1 MKSVFFSYIILI
13 LVVAIL
19 GSCGEDS
26 KTSMPKAKNGVL
38 DLSNW
43 DFEKQGN
50 IALDGEWQFYWEKFV
65 TPDSTTLQTLQPDT
79 LCMVPAYWNDMIIN
93 KKRINGNGYATYRLK
108 VILPEYKK
116 ETFALKLLSF
126 TTAYQLY
133 ADGKSLCGKGEI
145 GTSKE
150 GMLPSYSTDLATFIP
165 QKQEIEIV
173 VHISNYYHRLGGIWQ
188 EIILGKEEEVLHQQ
202 ILLLGVSLF
211 LSGSI
216 LIMAL
221 YHFGLYLLRYKEKST
236 LYFAFFCL
244 VIFIRIAVTGEMWLD
259 VFYLFNWHIV
269 IFLEYAS
276 FYIAVP
282 LFATFVQSIFPNE
295 FPTKVLRIMQVVALV
310 FVAFLVFT
318 NTNVYSHTPPYFQI
332 YVLLTGLYIV
342 YILVKALKNRR
353 EGAGSFILGF
363 TVLFGTTI
371 NDILYQQAIINTM
384 YLISFGLFI
393 FIFSQAFLISLRFSK
408 SFEQVETL
416 SKQLEVNNL
425 NLEERVKERT
435 ASLVKANKKITDSI
449 VYASRIQNAMLPSE
463 EDVQMLLPNNFVY
476 FKPRDI
482 VSGDFYY
489 IRILREKLIFAAADC
504 TGHGVPGA
512 FMSMLNISLLNEIV
526 NNDELDN
533 AGEVLNLLRTRIK
546 SALKQQQRDSLSDGM
561 DITFCIL
568 NLENGSLQV
577 ASAHNSLLIVR
588 NSEMIA
594 YQADKMPVGIHY
606 KEKPFTNQVI
616 ELQQNDMLYLYS
628 DGYYS
633 QFGGNAD
640 RTYSKK
646 RFKQLLVKIAELPVN
661 EQQQHLETEFQ
672 NWRGTKPQIDDIVV
686 IGYKYV

>member
-259 VFYLFNWHIV
+259 VFYQFNWHIV

-282 LFATFVQSIFPNE
+282 LFATFVQRIFPNE